1 MNIIMND
8 DLPKKDPSED
18 LLGYANFAKFVA
30 DNIILHHF
38 DTGLVISL
46 DAPWGYGKTTCL
58 RFIEY
63 HLKDKPN
70 IEILHFNPWS
80 LSDNKD
86 RIILEFLH
94 ALGTKLRNIIHETES
109 NKKIPWNEKIAY
121 KLKLK
126 FHKRNEANEFNAIW
140 KGIVG
145 MFSNTYVEQEEKNYD
160 DLHNQK
166 RQIEKM
172 LHTQQK
178 RIVVFIDDI
187 DRLTK
192 DEIRNIF
199 RLIKA
204 IADFDFITY
213 VIAFDQHI
221 VVDALDK
228 DFCTNGFDYLKKIVQ
243 IPLKLPRIDPEN
255 INNILFS
262 CLDNLIRSVRYDI
275 ISEKVSERRERFFE
289 YNKGLIQPNIK
300 NIRDINR
307 LFNGLFCNYSQIAED
322 VDLLDFFALEII
334 RLFKP
339 ILYQEINNNLPFFVG
354 DTPFLSNNEKMD
366 YFRLFAENHSLDL
379 NIIKTMFPQTNQF
392 LGGSTYSSNWQER
405 WDQEKRICSNE
416 RSNIYF
422 GLRLKEGQVSD
433 VELNNFLDS
442 LNSQGYLDKNLH
454 VWSKEKLSSGRT
466 KLFFWIPK
474 LTSSAAYITNKKLE
488 SFFIGSIFKFRN
500 SFNDI
505 GDTDNSHLF
514 TIDNDLR
521 LVWLYNAILQNIKDE
536 QYIFNILKKAISNSN
551 NLSAIAEFV
560 LRYGIPH
567 GFFPDIKDQT
577 DEVVTKQH
585 YLQLEKILI
594 NKIAKNFTNIHTY
607 NTPFR
612 LLQFMQV
619 RANRYYIKAMKHYM
633 ETDEDLIT
641 LLEHLYVNISS
652 SEKGVFKSISTWPF
666 NAYISDE
673 DLMQKLRGIKS
684 KKLAA
689 RAQKIIDNL
698 TKAKELRNR

>member
-1 MNIIMND
+1 MDIMMNN

-18 LLGYANFAKFVA
+18 LLGYAKFAKFVA

-63 HLKDKPN
+63 YLKDKSN
-70 IEILHFNPWS
+70 IDVLHFNPWS

-126 FHKRNEANEFNAIW
+126 FHKRNETNEFNAIW
-140 KGIVG
+140 KGLVG
-145 MFSNTYVEQEEKNYD
+145 MFSNTYVEQVEKNYD

-228 DFCTNGFDYLKKIVQ
+228 DFCTNGFDYLKKIIQ
-243 IPLKLPRIDPEN
+243 IPLTLPKIDSEN
-255 INNILFS
+255 INNILYTQ
-262 CLDNLIRSVRYDI
+262 LDNLINSINYNITQD
-275 ISEKVSERRERFFE
+275 KRERFFT
-289 YNKGLIQPNIK
+289 YNKELIQPNIK
-300 NIRDINR
+300 SIRDINR
-307 LFNGLFCNYSQIAED
+307 LFNGLLCNYNQIAED

-334 RLFKP
+334 RLFRP
-339 ILYQEINNNLPFFVG
+339 NLYQEINNNLLFFVG
-354 DTPFLSNNEKMD
+354 DTPFLLKDEKMD
-366 YFRLFAENHSLDL
+366 YFRLFAEKYSHDVK
-379 NIIKTMFPQTNQF
+379 IIQAMFPQTGQF
-392 LGGSTYSSNWQER
+392 LGGSSYGADWQEK
-405 WDQEKRICSNE
+405 WNQEKRICSNE
-416 RSNIYF
+416 RFLIYF
-422 GLRLKEGQVSD
+422 GLKLKEGQVSD
-433 VELNNFLDS
+433 PELNKFLDT
-442 LNSQGYLDKNLH
+442 LDSQKSLDKAFSN
-454 VWSKEKLSSGRT
+454 WAQEKVSSGRT

-474 LTSSAAYITNKKLE
+474 LTSAASYITNKKLE
-488 SFFIGSIFKFRN
+488 SFFISSIFKFRN

-521 LVWLYNAILQNIKDE
+521 LVWLYNAIVENIKE
-536 QYIFNILKKAISNSN
+536 ERSLFNILKKAIGDSN
-551 NLSAIAEFV
+551 NLSSVAEFV
-560 LRYGIPH
+560 FRYGIPH
-567 GFFPDIKDQT
+567 GFFPDIKEQT
-577 DEVVTKQH
+577 DEIVTKQH
-585 YLQLEKILI
+585 YLQLEKLFVK
-594 NKIAKNFTNIHTY
+594 KIAKNFTKIHTY
-607 NTPFR
+607 DTPFR

-619 RANRYYIKAMKHYM
+619 RANKYYIKAMKYYM
-633 ETDEDLIT
+633 GADADLIT
-641 LLEHLYVNISS
+641 LLEHLYVNIIHN
-652 SEKGVFKSISTWPF
+652 EQGMFKSISTWPF

-684 KKLAA
+684 KKLAT